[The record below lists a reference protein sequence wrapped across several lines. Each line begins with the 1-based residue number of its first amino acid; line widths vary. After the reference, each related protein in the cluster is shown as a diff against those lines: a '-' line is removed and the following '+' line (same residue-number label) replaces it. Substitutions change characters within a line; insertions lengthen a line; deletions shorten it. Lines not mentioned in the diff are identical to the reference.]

1 LGVVLGPA
9 SRSSK
14 KERYTSVEWI
24 EFIPRTPG
32 SKRKKRKI
40 TIMTTAEERMQILNM
55 VAEGTISADEGAKLL
70 AALESEKKRAPR
82 STMTGPSTPRWVRV
96 RVTDLETGRSKVNV
110 NLPMSLVEVGTR
122 VGARFAPELEAM
134 NITDII
140 EQIKSGA
147 QGKIVEVEDL
157 EDGERVEIYV
167 E

>member
-1 LGVVLGPA
+1 
-9 SRSSK
+9 
-14 KERYTSVEWI
+14 
-24 EFIPRTPG
+24 
-32 SKRKKRKI
+32 
-40 TIMTTAEERMQILNM
+40 MTTAEERMQILNM

-70 AALESEKKRAPR
+70 AALESEKKREPR
-82 STMTGPSTPRWVRV
+82 STMTGPSRPRWVRV

-110 NLPMSLVEVGTR
+110 NLPISLVEVGTR
-122 VGARFAPELEAM
+122 VGARFAPELDAM

-147 QGKIVEVEDL
+147 QGKIVEVEDI